1 MALRIDLMQDPTF
14 RKDIMDLIGGMLRDL
29 GEATIRAVVKEE
41 GWLEKR
47 VDAYVLRH
55 PMDAVVWDKII
66 HAIRVTPGPVIS
78 AVKDAVLP
86 ELRRSLDTVMGQHM
100 TAFKKD
106 AQKWVEQ
113 TVRAE
118 LQRLLGSVV
127 GK

>member
-29 GEATIRAVVKEE
+29 GEVTIRAVVKEE

-55 PMDAVVWDKII
+55 PMDAVVWDKIV
-66 HAIRVTPGPVIS
+66 HAIRATPGPIIA

-86 ELRRSLDTVMGQHM
+86 DLRRSLDAVIGQHM

-118 LQRLLGSVV
+118 LQRLLGNVV